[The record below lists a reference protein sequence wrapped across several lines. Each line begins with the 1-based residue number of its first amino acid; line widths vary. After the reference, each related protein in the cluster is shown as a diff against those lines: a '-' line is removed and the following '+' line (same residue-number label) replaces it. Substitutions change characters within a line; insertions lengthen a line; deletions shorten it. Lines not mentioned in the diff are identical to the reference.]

1 MYRSCFVCSISLATI
16 ACGSPNGGDGSNPTR
31 QETPAFSLD
40 EGTMTLNPGQEGLFC
55 RQMPVPSEQLDS
67 FITGLDADVSL
78 GTHHMIVTFSDGD
91 MQSEP
96 PLCKDTGSGQVTS
109 GNASFQDFASDPN
122 PLSVIETVKRIAFG
136 GGGGNARV
144 RFPASYG
151 KPMPRGFFE
160 SSHHLLNAGT
170 EPIQVHGRFDVYTAE
185 ADEIAFPLGVLF
197 ANQFTIAVAPQ
208 SDGFVEGTL
217 TTAAPIDVVAFMS
230 HAHNYLRRFE
240 MFIYRNGAP
249 EAEPVYVSEDWET
262 PRVQVEDPPLHLE
275 AGEGITFR
283 CTYHNDMTTEL
294 GWGVTD
300 GEMCMPLAMYAY
312 PPGAPRAIP
321 PTMSVALYD
330 ATPAALR
337 EGTSG
342 FFGQ

>member
-1 MYRSCFVCSISLATI
+1 V
-16 ACGSPNGGDGSNPTR
+16 
-31 QETPAFSLD
+31 PAFSLD
-40 EGTMTLNPGQEGLFC
+40 EGTMTLNAGQEGLFC
-55 RQMPVPSEQLDS
+55 RQMPVPVEQLDS
-67 FITGLDADVSL
+67 FMTGLDADVSL
-78 GTHHMIVTFSDGD
+78 GTHHLIVTFSDGD
-91 MQSEP
+91 MQSEA

-122 PLSVIETVKRIAFG
+122 PLSGVETVKRIGFG

-144 RFPASYG
+144 RFPAGYG
-151 KPMPRGFFE
+151 KAMPRGFFE
-160 SSHHLLNAGT
+160 SSHHLLNTGT
-170 EPIQVHGRFDVYTAE
+170 EPIEIHGRFDVYTAE
-185 ADEIAFPLGVLF
+185 AHEIAFPLGVLF

-208 SDGFVEGTL
+208 SEGSVEGTM

-240 MFIYRNGAP
+240 MFMYRNGAP
-249 EAEPVYVSEDWET
+249 EAEPAYVSEDWET

-283 CTYHNDMTTEL
+283 CTYQNDMTTEL
-294 GWGVTD
+294 GWGVTG

-312 PPGAPRAIP
+312 PPDTPRAIP
-321 PTMSVALYD
+321 PTMSVALYN
-330 ATPAALR
+330 AAAAELR